1 MNKSIFW
8 KISRFILLVVLLVDA
23 ALLVVSY
30 RLAYRRS
37 YDNCA
42 NRLQNASVM
51 VKELV
56 EYFQTIDGDQAE
68 LVSESFT
75 HYCEHLELPY
85 IYAFEVDKEKSSIR
99 YVAIG
104 LGKEATDTAR
114 KELYP
119 GAEYELTLSEEL
131 MSVYEGRE
139 PSAIEQVKNE
149 YGETMIY
156 YMSIHRQYNKETGS
170 YEEVSENPL
179 MIGLDISFTSVM
191 KELGRSFRIMSIL
204 LITLSLLLV
213 FSVAFILY
221 RRVSRPARMISSRM
235 SSFVEDYDRGIQPL
249 PVKGEDEF
257 SEMSRSFNTMA
268 ENIHSYIDSISQLN
282 KEKNIRKAELDIAGN
297 IQMGLLRAPHFET
310 DSFRIDAKMRPARN
324 VGGDLYAYQVL
335 ENGKIFITVADVSG
349 KGISAS
355 LFMSRAVTL
364 LQQYAKMNYSPAKIL
379 QEYNDNLSGQ
389 NSGGLFITTFVAL
402 YDPIT
407 RELSY
412 ANGGHNIPYL
422 LSDRLI
428 PLDGARGLAAGVFPG
443 EEFEEEKVVLKKG
456 DTVFLYTDGVN
467 EAVSKENT
475 QYSNERLEEML
486 TGCLGKEDANP
497 VEVVQKDLKHFTE
510 GAEQSDDI
518 TLLSLTICTEDIVL
532 HLKADE
538 KQLARVKEA
547 VLSLPL
553 DEDMHKKLYLAA
565 EEVFVN
571 ICSYAYDRLGDVE
584 VKIAMKDAVEMTFID
599 GGRPF
604 NPTED
609 VQDLD
614 DYDYDTRIGGLGRFL
629 TFSIADEYHYEYKDG
644 KNQLWLRFLLS
655 KEDAAEDLQHD
666 G

>member
-1 MNKSIFW
+1 M
-8 KISRFILLVVLLVDA
+8 SRTILLVVLLVDA
-23 ALLVVSY
+23 ALLAVSY

-37 YDNCA
+37 YANCES
-42 NRLQNASVM
+42 RLRNASVM
-51 VKELV
+51 VTELV
-56 EYFQTIDGDQAE
+56 EYFQTYEEGDQAATI
-68 LVSESFT
+68 SDSFT
-75 HYCEHLELPY
+75 HYCEHLDLPY
-85 IYAFEVDKEKSSIR
+85 IYAFEVDKEKSTIH

-104 LGKEATDTAR
+104 FGEEATETAK

-119 GAEYELTLSEEL
+119 GAVCKITMSEEL
-131 MSVYEGRE
+131 LSVYEGKE
-139 PSAIEQVKNE
+139 SSAIEQVKNE
-149 YGETMIY
+149 YGQTMIY
-156 YMSIHRQYNKETGS
+156 YTAIRRVYNRTTGT
-170 YEEVSENPL
+170 YEQVSKNPL
-179 MIGLDISFTSVM
+179 MIGLDISFSSVM
-191 KELGRSFRIMSIL
+191 HELGRSFRIMSIL
-204 LITLSLLLV
+204 LVTLSLLLV
-213 FSVAFILY
+213 FSVGFIVY
-221 RRVSRPARMISSRM
+221 RRVSIPARMISSRM

-268 ENIHSYIDSISQLN
+268 GNIHSYIDSIGQLS
-282 KEKNIRKAELDIAGN
+282 KEKHIRQTELDIAGD
-297 IQMGLLRAPHFET
+297 IQLGLLRAPHFET
-310 DSFRIDAKMRPARN
+310 DSFRINAKMRPAKN

-443 EEFEEEKVVLKKG
+443 EEFEEEKVALKKG

-467 EAVSKENT
+467 EAVSKDNT

-497 VEVVQKDLKHFTE
+497 VEVVQKDLKHFTD

-565 EEVFVN
+565 EEIYVN
-571 ICSYAYDRLGDVE
+571 ICAYAYDRMGDVE

-614 DYDYDTRIGGLGRFL
+614 DYDYDTRIGGLGRFI
-629 TFSIADEYHYEYKDG
+629 TFNMADDYRYEYKDE
-644 KNQLWLRFLLS
+644 KNYLWLRFELS
-655 KEDAAEDLQHD
+655 DEEAATDSD
-666 G
+666 N